1 MKRVLVV
8 DDELFIRQVVG
19 DVLQDEG
26 YGVLFAGSGHS
37 MLDLLT
43 TERPDL
49 VLLDV
54 MMPDGDGRE
63 ALRAMRSQPRLRDI
77 PVVIVSTGVT
87 RPLLEGV
94 AVPVLE
100 KPFDLERLLRL
111 VRDTIGPA
119 SEPVPP

>member
-1 MKRVLVV
+1 MKYVLVV
-8 DDELFIRQVVG
+8 DDELLIRQVVG

-37 MLDLLT
+37 MLDLLK

-94 AVPVLE
+94 VPVLE

-111 VRDTIGPA
+111 VRDIIGPA
-119 SEPVPP
+119 SEPVPS

>member
-1 MKRVLVV
+1 MKYVLVV
-8 DDELFIRQVVG
+8 DDEEFIRQVVG
-19 DVLQDEG
+19 EVLRDEG
-26 YGVLFAGSGHS
+26 YGVLFAGSGRS
-37 MLDLLT
+37 MLDLLR

-63 ALRAMRSQPRLRDI
+63 ALRAMRSQPDLRDI

-87 RPLLEGV
+87 LPRLEGAGEV
-94 AVPVLE
+94 VLE

-119 SEPVPP
+119 SEPVPS

>member
-1 MKRVLVV
+1 M
-8 DDELFIRQVVG
+8 DAELLIRQVIG

-37 MLDLLT
+37 MLDLLK

-54 MMPDGDGRE
+54 MMPAGDGRE

-87 RPLLEGV
+87 RPLLEAV
-94 AVPVLE
+94 AVPILE
-100 KPFDLERLLRL
+100 KPCDLERLLRL

-119 SEPVPP
+119 SEPDGS